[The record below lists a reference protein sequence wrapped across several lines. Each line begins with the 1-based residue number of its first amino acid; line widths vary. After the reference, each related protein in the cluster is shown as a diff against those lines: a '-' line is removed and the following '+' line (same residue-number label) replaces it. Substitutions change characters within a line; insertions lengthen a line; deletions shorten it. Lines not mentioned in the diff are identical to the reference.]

1 MPLISESISIE
12 KESLYKPSI
21 SSKDL
26 CSLIT
31 FLAISLTSL
40 ERLFSPNIND
50 DNEPQFAP
58 NVVIPVVF
66 WTTLFFSS
74 LSKIITWS

>member
-50 DNEPQFAP
+50 DNEPKFAP
-58 NVVIPVVF
+58 NVVIPVV
-66 WTTLFFSS
+66 LDNIVFFTP
-74 LSKIITWS
+74 L